1 MGGEEKLRLQ
11 WVHEQ
16 RLLGGTD
23 FEFRIGPGQGGD
35 AGGVHC
41 ELHLSFRGESSR
53 KVVNLLC

>member
-1 MGGEEKLRLQ
+1 MGEEEMLRLQ

-16 RLLGGTD
+16 RLMGGIE

-41 ELHLSFRGESSR
+41 EIQLSFRGESSR
-53 KVVNLLC
+53 MVVNLLY